1 MLRFREG
8 GLVSLDD
15 DYSDQEKA
23 PVRRVYY

>member
-1 MLRFREG
+1 MRFREG
-8 GLVSLDD
+8 GLVSLED